1 MQSPVLLRK
10 EAQKRVFSLEEAR
23 QTLPLVRRIAK
34 DVVETFERL
43 SDLEDYRVKLSRS
56 GEAGKA
62 RSAQVEAAAL
72 VEQLKSLI
80 RELEPIGCQLKDP
93 RVGLIDFP
101 ATHQGREVL
110 LCWKHGE
117 QTIEHWHETDAGLA
131 GRRPVS
137 ELEP

>member
-10 EAQKRVFSLEEAR
+10 EPQRRVFSLEEAR
-23 QTLPLVRRIAK
+23 RTLPLVRRIAK
-34 DVVETFERL
+34 DIVETFERL
-43 SDLEDYRVKLSRS
+43 SDLEDRRAKLSRS
-56 GEAGKA
+56 GEAVEA
-62 RSAQVEAAAL
+62 RSVQVEAASL
-72 VEQLKSLI
+72 VEQLKGLI

-101 ATHQGREVL
+101 AMHQEREVL

-117 QTIEHWHETDAGLA
+117 QTIDHWHETDAGFA